1 MKRKRNNILK
11 DHAKQLRAQ
20 ITQNEEVRK
29 QERLDYL
36 EEGRKVRQELEDEK
50 FRLKEIKDRKVG
62 ELKTLGIPDKYIV

>member
-36 EEGRKVRQELEDEK
+36 EEGRKVRQELDDEK
-50 FRLKEIKDRKVG
+50 SRLKEIKERKVG
-62 ELKTLGIPDKYIV
+62 ELKTLGIPEKYIV